1 MSSRVSGTG
10 ADYFDPKRRPPAVA
24 GEHIDRLL
32 ALCEGGLD
40 RSQAKFAAWVMHIGG
55 VFTADQ
61 AAAWLD
67 VESPDWDAGEGDP
80 AAIRRNGRTRF
91 LQSLFREYGARQR
104 PTRLA
109 VTRQMRGGGQ
119 FAHVGSKPAYAAVGV
134 ENSRYRRVPPL
145 GTAMQRLL
153 LHDYALETMDRW
165 TWYGSTEQKVA
176 LFDALGVGRDVLPAR
191 AYGDRRDDVGTTT
204 RYFPDHLPVA
214 VGGWKVCF
222 PFVFYED
229 RTVEAGV
236 ARLEPYRPLW
246 AALRALGLWVQTV
259 IVGRCGDRGD
269 WERRLAPYVDPPSGA
284 DRGRLVDQVER
295 YLIER
300 FEADGLGPVLRA
312 YGGASGATERARE
325 LERSLG
331 VESGEG
337 GAMAV
342 DVWFSE
348 RLSQGAWA
356 PGGAASAVG
365 VGS

>member
-1 MSSRVSGTG
+1 MPSV
-10 ADYFDPKRRPPAVA
+10 DYFDPQRRPPPVA
-24 GEHIDRLL
+24 GEHIERLL
-32 ALCEGGLD
+32 AFCEGGLD
-40 RSQAKFAAWVMHIGG
+40 RNQAKFAAWVMHIGG

-67 VESPDWDAGEGDP
+67 VETPGWDAGEGD
-80 AAIRRNGRTRF
+80 AAVIRRNGRTRF
-91 LQSLFREYGARQR
+91 LQSLFREYGSKQR
-104 PTRLA
+104 PTRFA
-109 VTRQMRGGGQ
+109 ATRQMRGGGQ
-119 FAHVGSKPAYAAVGV
+119 FAHVGSKPAYAAVGL

-153 LHDYALETMDRW
+153 LHDYALETLDRW

-176 LFDALGVGRDVLPAR
+176 LFDGLGVKPDVFPAR
-191 AYGDRRDDVGTTT
+191 AYGDPREDVGTST

-246 AALRALGLWVQTV
+246 AALRALGLWVQIV
-259 IVGRCGDRGD
+259 IVGRYGDRGD
-269 WERRLAPYVDPPSGA
+269 WERRVAPYVDPPAGE
-284 DRGRLVDQVER
+284 DRGRVADQVER

-300 FEADGLGPVLRA
+300 FEADGLGPVLQA
-312 YGGASGATERARE
+312 YGGAPGARDRARE
-325 LERSLG
+325 LERGLG
-331 VESGEG
+331 AKPGEG

-342 DVWFSE
+342 EVWLSE

-356 PGGAASAVG
+356 PGGAGSEAGVAS
-365 VGS
+365 